1 MKIYIYGN
9 QSFKKEINNTLEHS
23 NIKLKL
29 DNDVTIEEIQNL
41 NELKEAIKINPND
54 IYLIDDDKIIK
65 KNSLNKKLKLFMPKD
80 GIEEEYLLQSG
91 VSDLSIDSLKELPKY
106 IIKRYEELNSSSLE
120 QKNGSEIMEQVSD
133 SENSEKD
140 VIELDD
146 ELSMLLTKGDENND
160 KNHKDVASADNLDD
174 IFGLEQDINLDEL
187 ENLVDIDND
196 EIKNQK
202 NDISQSNIDFN
213 NDFGLNNISFDYDDS
228 NTVHKE
234 IKNIDEKSINILD
247 DLGFLSDEISSD
259 DFLNLE
265 KVDDDLFSDLDFLDA
280 KSEMK
285 EELDEEFN
293 GFDYSK
299 DNIDIKEEKEFLQGD
314 KKMDDEF
321 FELNLLNEKDIL
333 EALNCEIKDDVRVD
347 SKSIVQT
354 SKNETISVDSSN
366 VNDLSLLL
374 SRLLSNKTLEITIKI
389 KD

>member
-29 DNDVTIEEIQNL
+29 DNDVTIEEIRNI
-41 NELKEAIKINPND
+41 NELKEIIKINPND

-160 KNHKDVASADNLDD
+160 KNHKDIASADNLDD

-187 ENLVDIDND
+187 ENLVDIDDD
-196 EIKNQK
+196 EIKSQE

-213 NDFGLNNISFDYDDS
+213 NDFGLNNISFDYDD
-228 NTVHKE
+228 NNIVHKE

-280 KSEMK
+280 KSEIK

-293 GFDYSK
+293 GFDYPK

-374 SRLLSNKTLEITIKI
+374 SRLLNNKTLEITIKI